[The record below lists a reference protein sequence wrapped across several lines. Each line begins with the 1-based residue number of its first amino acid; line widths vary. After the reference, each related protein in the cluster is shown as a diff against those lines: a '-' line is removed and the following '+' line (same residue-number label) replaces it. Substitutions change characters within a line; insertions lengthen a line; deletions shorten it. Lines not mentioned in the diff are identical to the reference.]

1 MPEET
6 EQKLTTVQ
14 ADVETSRMLGLV
26 AQAHERSKAAQLR
39 VLVKREY
46 DELAR
51 LKLLPVTADDHP
63 ATQGPTLE
71 QESK

>member
-1 MPEET
+1 MREDDNET
-6 EQKLTTVQ
+6 RLTSIQT
-14 ADVETSRMLGLV
+14 DSETSRMLGLV

-51 LKLLPVTADDHP
+51 LNLLPLADK
-63 ATQGPTLE
+63 E
-71 QESK
+71 QAA